1 MARALPTT
9 YLGISAHAEPER
21 GEAMFERQRQVVTPL
36 REETPGEEPDQ
47 LAELTLLEPP
57 AVLEPTPPPLLR
69 SDGVWDLPALLA
81 REDGQKADAIAAMI
95 KAFREMAQ
103 ITSDYS
109 VKAARNSQAV
119 GVIGN
124 ESERLRQDLEAVSAM
139 VDSVRASSEDVSRSA
154 SEAAALTGELAR
166 ETGHGLDTVVRVV
179 DAIGVLHDHAAQI
192 ADLIAGLV
200 ANELASIGSIS
211 SVIEAVASQT
221 KLLALNAAI
230 EAARAGEHGRGFA
243 VVADEV
249 GRLAVETS
257 TQSAQI
263 TQTIQQTRSQLESL
277 KEITQAARERAQ
289 QSAGDADAGRSAL
302 ERIGSLVA
310 SSTEPAT
317 RIAALAAS
325 QLTDVDGVAVRV
337 RNVVESGAEIE
348 RQTKAVA
355 ANELAL
361 ADGTELASMTIAAF
375 DTGGVID
382 RLHARVA
389 ELADDLG
396 AILEEAIDSGKVTLA
411 QVLALD
417 YEEAVGANIARFGRL
432 FDVSRV
438 PSTGFTPPKYH
449 TAYDAFVDAAMMEK
463 MDAVLAAEPQLT
475 FALPFDLN
483 AYAPA
488 HNSVFTRDWT
498 GDQAVDLVGNR
509 SKRFFLDSGALT
521 RAARMDLGVELPPHA
536 LTRAEIERTGAK
548 LTRPADGR
556 RTLLL
561 QSYARDTGAILRAL
575 SVPLY
580 VNGQRFGVVT
590 LGWDP
595 ELLRT

>member
-1 MARALPTT
+1 
-9 YLGISAHAEPER
+9 
-21 GEAMFERQRQVVTPL
+21 MFDRRRQVAMPL
-36 REETPGEEPDQ
+36 REETAEDEADQ
-47 LAELTLLEPP
+47 FAELTLLEPP
-57 AVLEPTPPPLLR
+57 PPPLLR
-69 SDGVWDLPALLA
+69 PDGVWDVPALLA
-81 REDGQKADAIAAMI
+81 QQDGESADAVAAMI
-95 KAFREMAQ
+95 KAFHEMAQ

-109 VKAARNSQAV
+109 VKAARNSLSV

-139 VDSVRASSEDVSRSA
+139 VDSVRASAEDVSRSA
-154 SEAAALTGELAR
+154 SASAALTGELAR
-166 ETGHGLDTVVRVV
+166 ETDHGLDTVVRIV
-179 DAIGVLHDHAAQI
+179 DAIGVLHDHAAQV

-200 ANELASIGSIS
+200 ANELTSIGSIS

-277 KEITQAARERAQ
+277 KEITQSARERAQ
-289 QSAGDADAGRSAL
+289 QSAADADSGRAAL
-302 ERIGSLVA
+302 ERIGSLVGA
-310 SSTEPAT
+310 STEPAT
-317 RIAALAAS
+317 RIAGLAAS

-337 RNVVESGAEIE
+337 RSVVDAGAEIE
-348 RQTKAVA
+348 RHTKAVA

-389 ELADDLG
+389 ELADSL
-396 AILEEAIDSGKVTLA
+396 ASVLEEAIDSGKVTLEE
-411 QVLALD
+411 VLALD
-417 YEEAVGANIARFGRL
+417 YEEAVGASIARFARL

-449 TAYDAFVDAAMMEK
+449 TAYDAAVDVAMMEQ

-498 GDQAVDLVGNR
+498 GDPAVDLVGNR

-521 RAARMDLGVELPPHA
+521 RAARMDLDVELPSHA
-536 LTRAEIERTGAK
+536 LTRTEIERAGAK
-548 LTRPADGR
+548 LTRPTDGR

-561 QSYARDTGAILRAL
+561 QSYARDTGAVLRAL

-580 VNGQRFGVVT
+580 VKGQRFGVVT

>member
-1 MARALPTT
+1 
-9 YLGISAHAEPER
+9 
-21 GEAMFERQRQVVTPL
+21 
-36 REETPGEEPDQ
+36 
-47 LAELTLLEPP
+47 
-57 AVLEPTPPPLLR
+57 
-69 SDGVWDLPALLA
+69 
-81 REDGQKADAIAAMI
+81 
-95 KAFREMAQ
+95 
-103 ITSDYS
+103 
-109 VKAARNSQAV
+109 
-119 GVIGN
+119 
-124 ESERLRQDLEAVSAM
+124 
-139 VDSVRASSEDVSRSA
+139 VRI
-154 SEAAALTGELAR
+154 
-166 ETGHGLDTVVRVV
+166 V
-179 DAIGVLHDHAAQI
+179 DAIGVLHDHAAQV

-200 ANELASIGSIS
+200 ANELTSIGSIS

-277 KEITQAARERAQ
+277 KEITQSARERAQ
-289 QSAGDADAGRSAL
+289 QSAADADAGRAAL
-302 ERIGSLVA
+302 ERIGSLVGA
-310 SSTEPAT
+310 STEPAT
-317 RIAALAAS
+317 RIAGLAAS

-337 RNVVESGAEIE
+337 RSVVDAGAEIE
-348 RQTKAVA
+348 RHTKAVA

-389 ELADDLG
+389 ELADSL
-396 AILEEAIDSGKVTLA
+396 ASVLEEAIDTGKVTLEE
-411 QVLALD
+411 VLALD
-417 YEEAVGANIARFGRL
+417 YEEAVGASIARFARL

-449 TAYDAFVDAAMMEK
+449 TAYDAAVDVAMMEH

-498 GDQAVDLVGNR
+498 GDPAVDLVGNR

-521 RAARMDLGVELPPHA
+521 RAARMDLDVELPSHA
-536 LTRAEIERTGAK
+536 LTRTEIERAGAK
-548 LTRPADGR
+548 LTRPPDGR

-561 QSYARDTGAILRAL
+561 QSYARDTGAVLRAL

-580 VNGQRFGVVT
+580 VKGQRFGVVT

>member
-1 MARALPTT
+1 
-9 YLGISAHAEPER
+9 
-21 GEAMFERQRQVVTPL
+21 MFDRRRQVATPL
-36 REETPGEEPDQ
+36 REETAEAELDQ
-47 LAELTLLEPP
+47 LAELMLLEPP
-57 AVLEPTPPPLLR
+57 RPALLR
-69 SDGVWDLPALLA
+69 PDGVWDLPALLA
-81 REDGQKADAIAAMI
+81 RQDGESADAIAAMI
-95 KAFREMAQ
+95 KAFHEIAQ

-109 VKAARNSQAV
+109 VKAARNSLSA

-139 VDSVRASSEDVSRSA
+139 VDSVRSSAEDVSRSA
-154 SEAAALTGELAR
+154 SASAALTVELAR
-166 ETGHGLDTVVRVV
+166 ETDHGLDTVVRIV
-179 DAIGVLHDHAAQI
+179 DAIGVLHDHAAQV

-200 ANELASIGSIS
+200 TNELTSIGSIS
-211 SVIEAVASQT
+211 SMIEAVASQT

-277 KEITQAARERAQ
+277 KEITQSARERAQ
-289 QSAGDADAGRSAL
+289 QSAADADAGRAAL
-302 ERIGSLVA
+302 ERIGSLVGA
-310 SSTEPAT
+310 STEPAT
-317 RIAALAAS
+317 RIAELAAS

-337 RNVVESGAEIE
+337 RSVVDAGAEIE
-348 RQTKAVA
+348 RHTKSVA

-389 ELADDLG
+389 ELADGL
-396 AILEEAIDSGKVTLA
+396 AAVLEEAIDGGVVTLE

-417 YEEAVGANIARFGRL
+417 YEEAVGPSIARFGRL

-438 PSTGFTPPKYH
+438 PPTGFTPPKYH
-449 TAYDAFVDAAMMEK
+449 TAYDAFVDLAMMEK

-488 HNSVFTRDWT
+488 HNSVFTRGWT
-498 GDQAVDLVGNR
+498 GDPAIDLVGNR

-521 RAARMDLGVELPPHA
+521 RAARMDLDVELPPHA
-536 LTRAEIERTGAK
+536 LTRVEIARAGAK
-548 LTRPADGR
+548 LTRPANGR

-580 VNGQRFGVVT
+580 VKGQRFGVVT

>member
-1 MARALPTT
+1 
-9 YLGISAHAEPER
+9 
-21 GEAMFERQRQVVTPL
+21 MFDRRRQVAMPL
-36 REETPGEEPDQ
+36 REETAEDELDR
-47 LAELTLLEPP
+47 LAELTLVEPP
-57 AVLEPTPPPLLR
+57 PPPLR
-69 SDGVWDLPALLA
+69 RPDGVWDLPALLA
-81 REDGQKADAIAAMI
+81 QQDGQSADAIAAMI
-95 KAFREMAQ
+95 KAFHEMAQ

-109 VKAARNSQAV
+109 VKAARNSLSA

-139 VDSVRASSEDVSRSA
+139 VDSVRASAEDVSRSA
-154 SEAAALTGELAR
+154 SASAALTGELAS
-166 ETGHGLDTVVRVV
+166 ETVHGLDTVVRIV
-179 DAIGVLHDHAAQI
+179 DAIGVLHDHAAQV

-200 ANELASIGSIS
+200 ANELTSIGSIS
-211 SVIEAVASQT
+211 SMIEAVASQT

-277 KEITQAARERAQ
+277 KDITQSARERAQ
-289 QSAGDADAGRSAL
+289 QSAADADAGRAAL
-302 ERIGSLVA
+302 ERIGSLVGA
-310 SSTEPAT
+310 STEPAT
-317 RIAALAAS
+317 RIAELAAS

-337 RNVVESGAEIE
+337 RSVVDAGAEIE
-348 RQTKAVA
+348 RHTKSVA

-389 ELADDLG
+389 ELADGL
-396 AILEEAIDSGKVTLA
+396 ATVLEEAIDAGKVTLE
-411 QVLALD
+411 QVLALG
-417 YEEAVGANIARFGRL
+417 YEEAVGASIARFARL

-449 TAYDAFVDAAMMEK
+449 TAYDAFVDVAMMEK

-498 GDQAVDLVGNR
+498 GDPAVDLVGNR

-521 RAARMDLGVELPPHA
+521 RAARMELDVELPPHA
-536 LTRAEIERTGAK
+536 LSRAEIEAAGAK

-556 RTLLL
+556 RTMLL

-580 VNGQRFGVVT
+580 VKRQRFGVVT

>member
-1 MARALPTT
+1 M
-9 YLGISAHAEPER
+9 
-21 GEAMFERQRQVVTPL
+21 PL
-36 REETPGEEPDQ
+36 REETAEDEADQ
-47 LAELTLLEPP
+47 FAELTLLEPP
-57 AVLEPTPPPLLR
+57 PPPLLR
-69 SDGVWDLPALLA
+69 PDGVWDVPALLA
-81 REDGQKADAIAAMI
+81 QQDGESADAVAAMI
-95 KAFREMAQ
+95 KAFHEMAQ

-109 VKAARNSQAV
+109 VKAARNSLSV

-139 VDSVRASSEDVSRSA
+139 VDSVRASAEDVSRSA
-154 SEAAALTGELAR
+154 SASAALTGELAR
-166 ETGHGLDTVVRVV
+166 ETDHGLDTVVRIV
-179 DAIGVLHDHAAQI
+179 DAIGVLHDHAAQV

-200 ANELASIGSIS
+200 ANELTSIGSIS

-277 KEITQAARERAQ
+277 KEITQSARERAQ
-289 QSAGDADAGRSAL
+289 QSAADADSGRAAL
-302 ERIGSLVA
+302 ERIGSLVGA
-310 SSTEPAT
+310 STEPAT
-317 RIAALAAS
+317 RIAGLAAS

-337 RNVVESGAEIE
+337 RSVVDAGAEIE
-348 RQTKAVA
+348 RHTKAVA

-389 ELADDLG
+389 ELADSL
-396 AILEEAIDSGKVTLA
+396 ASVLEEAIDSGKVTLEE
-411 QVLALD
+411 VLALD
-417 YEEAVGANIARFGRL
+417 YEEAVGASIARFARL

-449 TAYDAFVDAAMMEK
+449 TAYDAAVDVAMMEQ

-498 GDQAVDLVGNR
+498 GDPAVDLVGNR

-521 RAARMDLGVELPPHA
+521 RAARMDLDVELPSHA
-536 LTRAEIERTGAK
+536 LTRTEIERAGAK
-548 LTRPADGR
+548 LTRPTDGR

-561 QSYARDTGAILRAL
+561 QSYARDTGAVLRAL

-580 VNGQRFGVVT
+580 VKGQRFGVVT

>member
-1 MARALPTT
+1 
-9 YLGISAHAEPER
+9 
-21 GEAMFERQRQVVTPL
+21 MFERQRQVVTPL
-36 REETPGEEPDQ
+36 REETLGEEPDQ
-47 LAELTLLEPP
+47 LAELKLLEPP
-57 AVLEPTPPPLLR
+57 EVLEPMPAPLLR

-109 VKAARNSQAV
+109 VKAARNSQSV

-166 ETGHGLDTVVRVV
+166 ETDHGLDTVVRVV

-277 KEITQAARERAQ
+277 KEITQSARERAQ

-396 AILEEAIDSGKVTLA
+396 GIREEAIDSGKVTLA

-417 YEEAVGANIARFGRL
+417 YEEAVGANIAHFGRL

-449 TAYDAFVDAAMMEK
+449 TAYDAFVDVAMMEK

-580 VNGQRFGVVT
+580 VKGQRFGVVT